1 MRNTNVIRSV
11 ANRTTAL
18 PQRSEFTRTN
28 RLRHCLFPLVA
39 VRYLWMVSEQHVAGY
54 RNHSILYI
62 TRNRI
67 PSLGGRNR
75 TSKRAEPLIP
85 RWIACIKIWRCWQ
98 WGAGR
103 GLGDILRGKRG
114 VYHWLKLNIYD
125 RTGCL
130 AIRNSFLDVHHFVYG
145 LCGNVSSCVVTH
157 QRLLR
162 WPRDRCLYEPAK
174 ITL

>member
-1 MRNTNVIRSV
+1 MKKNTNVIRSV

-28 RLRHCLFPLVA
+28 RLRHRPISTGSGPLSVDGFWA
-39 VRYLWMVSEQHVAGY
+39 TCYRVSKPQY
-54 RNHSILYI
+54 
-62 TRNRI
+62 
-67 PSLGGRNR
+67 SLHNEKQDTLLRRTKSYVEACRATYSSLDSVYKNMALLTMGGGGR
-75 TSKRAEPLIP
+75 A
-85 RWIACIKIWRCWQ
+85 
-98 WGAGR
+98 R
-103 GLGDILRGKRG
+103 GYKRG
-114 VYHWLKLNIYD
+114 VYHWLKLSIYD

-174 ITL
+174 VTL